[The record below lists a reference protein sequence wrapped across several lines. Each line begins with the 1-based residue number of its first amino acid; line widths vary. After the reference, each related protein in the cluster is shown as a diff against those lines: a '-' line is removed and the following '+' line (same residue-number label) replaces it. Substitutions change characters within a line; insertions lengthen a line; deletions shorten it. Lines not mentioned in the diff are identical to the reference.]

1 MLGAMSASTLRQE
14 LVRRRPS
21 TDGLLLVAAMA
32 TLMWVLEVGDAIL
45 PGTLDRFGIRPRDAD
60 GLGGILAAPFLHG
73 GFGHLISNTVP
84 FLAMGAVIALGG
96 LMRVFAVTAIVAL
109 VSGLGV
115 WLFAGSN
122 TITIG
127 ASGVVFGYATYLIG
141 RGFFD
146 RRPIHLV
153 VGVLVGLVWGGALLG
168 GLLPERGISWQAHL
182 FGAAG
187 GVVAARGLA
196 RGASPH
202 GEAPGAPAP
211 SY

>member
-1 MLGAMSASTLRQE
+1 MKAPDL
-14 LVRRRPS
+14 RRRPS

-32 TLMWVLEVGDAIL
+32 ALMWVLEIGDAIL
-45 PGTLDRFGIRPRDAD
+45 PGSLDRFGIRPRDAD
-60 GLGGILAAPFLHG
+60 GLGGIVAAPFLHG

-96 LMRVFAVTAIVAL
+96 LVRVLAVTGIVAA
-109 VSGLGV
+109 VSGVGV

-127 ASGVVFGYATYLIG
+127 ASGVVFGYATYLIA

-146 RRPIHLV
+146 RRPLHLG
-153 VGVLVGLVWGGALLG
+153 VGVLVGLIWGGALLG
-168 GLLPERGISWQAHL
+168 GLLPEPGISWQAHL
-182 FGAAG
+182 FGAVG
-187 GVVAARGLA
+187 GVLAARTLA
-196 RGASPH
+196 AKRGERGASPH
-202 GEAPGAPAP
+202 GEAPVP